1 MGNRWRIAVSVLAA
15 GLVTVGVSA
24 CTTSETTGEPVDLD
38 ATDIE
43 SWSRSVLG
51 EHEGISMAG
60 RHSGDAESGGSF
72 HDVEPGWYKLQMAC
86 TGGNGMAL
94 EVEADGETISNGTTG
109 CNSFT
114 AASSIELLDMA
125 SELTV
130 RISNSGEQML
140 WAIGLAPTSAPAAT
154 PQP

>member
-1 MGNRWRIAVSVLAA
+1 MGNRWGLAVSVPTAVA
-15 GLVTVGVSA
+15 VTLGVSA
-24 CTTSETTGEPVDLD
+24 CSPPGTTVEPVDLD
-38 ATDIE
+38 GTDIE

-60 RHSGDAESGGSF
+60 RHSGDHESGGAF
-72 HDVEPGWYKLQMAC
+72 HDLEPGWYKLQMAC
-86 TGGNGMAL
+86 VGGSGMSL
-94 EVEADGETISNGTTG
+94 DVEADGETIGNGTTG

-114 AASSIELLDMA
+114 AESSIEVRDMA

-140 WAIGLAPTSAPAAT
+140 WAVGLAPTSAPATA
-154 PQP
+154 P